1 MFLLPLQQI
10 FIKNEPHI
18 HNNVC
23 TAVQYELSREGY
35 CDTEPSTF
43 FKLIKSPIQ
52 TFTLTFVFIIYVL
65 AVQLTKRH
73 GQDAGPHP
81 EELIVPLTC

>member
-35 CDTEPSTF
+35 YDTEPSTF

-52 TFTLTFVFIIYVL
+52 TFPLTFVFIIYFL
-65 AVQLTKRH
+65 AVQLTKDMVRML
-73 GQDAGPHP
+73 GPT
-81 EELIVPLTC
+81 LRN